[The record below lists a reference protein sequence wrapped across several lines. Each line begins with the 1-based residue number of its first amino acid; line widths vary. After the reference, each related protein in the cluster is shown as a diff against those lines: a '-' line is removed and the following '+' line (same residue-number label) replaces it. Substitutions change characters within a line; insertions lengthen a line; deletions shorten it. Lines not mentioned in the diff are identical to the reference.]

1 MAESG
6 ITNSPHV
13 DEGTMHAWLDG
24 ALSTAE
30 ASAVES
36 HVAHCDTCSAAAA
49 EARGLIAASTRILSA
64 LDDVP
69 GGVTPEYVEATHAP
83 FGATAPASQRVR
95 SMRSVRRYA
104 PIAAVALFA
113 IAATLVLR
121 RNPSPVRPQSTAA
134 VQPLANSMDAAPGE
148 ADTAAAVA
156 PAERPHV
163 DRVATRP
170 PKAAPSAAAR
180 VAAVPDRSA
189 DAAKLNAS
197 ALESR
202 SAAAKAQATEPSPPA
217 AVAAGVVSSHP
228 GDSVT
233 ITGRVTAAATG
244 LPLAAARVS
253 VVGTSASVATDSN
266 GGFTISKLPAGT
278 HTLMAQQIGFEASR
292 AQVNV
297 AADRPANVTFA
308 LPQSSLALSQVVV
321 TGVAA
326 AHVGEFFKSPPTM
339 TGARVVSSTVRD
351 EGGSPVRRTVFQ
363 IDSGVTVTLA
373 EYGTRRNAAVAAPV
387 QRMDTNAPSEHLMLR
402 GASSATPSVTWI
414 SSDGTVRVLSGA
426 LPEAELEAL
435 KKRIVP

>member
-69 GGVTPEYVEATHAP
+69 GGVIPENVEATHAP
-83 FGATAPASQRVR
+83 SGATAPASQRVR

-113 IAATLVLR
+113 IAATLVIR
-121 RNPSPVRPQSTAA
+121 RNPSPTRRSTAA
-134 VQPLANSMDAAPGE
+134 VQPVASSTDAVPGE
-148 ADTAAAVA
+148 ADVAAAVA

-163 DRVATRP
+163 DRVESRP
-170 PKAAPSAAAR
+170 PKAAPPSSAR
-180 VAAVPDRSA
+180 VAAAPDQSA
-189 DAAKLNAS
+189 DAAKLDAS

-202 SAAAKAQATEPSPPA
+202 SAAAKAQVTEPSPPA
-217 AVAAGVVSSHP
+217 AVAAGAISSRP
-228 GDSVT
+228 GDSVA

-244 LPLAAARVS
+244 LPLAAAVVS
-253 VVGTSASVATDSN
+253 VTGMHASAATDSN
-266 GGFTISKLPAGT
+266 GVFTISKVPSGA
-278 HTLMAQQIGFEASR
+278 HTLTARQIGFEQAR
-292 AQVNV
+292 AEVNV
-297 AADRPANVTFA
+297 AAGHPANVTFA
-308 LPQSSLALSQVVV
+308 LPQSSVALSQVVV

-326 AHVGEFFKSPPTM
+326 ARVGELSKSPPTM

-351 EGGSPVRRTVFQ
+351 EGGSSVRRTVFQ
-363 IDSGVTVTLA
+363 IDSAVTVTLV
-373 EYGTRRNAAVAAPV
+373 EYGARRNAAVAAPV
-387 QRMDTNAPSEHLMLR
+387 QRTDTNSPAAHLMLR
-402 GASSATPSVTWI
+402 GTSSAMPSVMWI
-414 SSDGTVRVLSGA
+414 SSDGTVHVLLGA